1 MKDRV
6 ENAMMLQLRQ
16 MVDSSRYAGATTALK
31 LLCRLA
37 RAGLSTPTIGIWSST
52 LLCQVRPW
60 FDRPFRLRCEKQFL
74 MQPLKPCNQPTTGMT
89 GCCAGPAAAHA
100 HVHMF

>member
-1 MKDRV
+1 MADSSMQPMKDRV
-6 ENAMMLQLRQ
+6 GDAMMLQLRQ

-37 RAGLSTPTIGIWSST
+37 RAGLSMPTIGIWSST

-60 FDRPFRLRCEKQFL
+60 FDRPFEL
-74 MQPLKPCNQPTTGMT
+74 
-89 GCCAGPAAAHA
+89 GCQN
-100 HVHMF
+100 